1 MLITASPSG
10 LSNKLTKGNLHLLQK
25 LYKREHFVDVVN
37 TLGDLRVSTLFMD
50 ASRLV
55 DGHEDGSQGTEDS
68 FDFGNE
74 ESGSRHDISM
84 VNYDEALE
92 QDSQNTAQCTFGD
105 EKLNRT
111 ILVDFTTQ
119 RDNHG
124 LSKIF
129 DPQNKSLLLETY
141 NKSLAKNDTAIIES
155 PTPSRM
161 IMQREHDSA
170 SCLLKK
176 KPFRTKSR
184 IPKPKSFNIPSISGS
199 RSKYDLRFP
208 NLNT

>member
-1 MLITASPSG
+1 MLITAAPLG
-10 LSNKLTKGNLHLLQK
+10 LSNKLTKGNLHLLQR
-25 LYKREHFVDVVN
+25 LYKKEHFDDVVN
-37 TLGDLRVSTLFMD
+37 TLSDLRVSTLFMD
-50 ASRLV
+50 ASHLV
-55 DGHEDGSQGTEDS
+55 EGQENGSQRTEDS
-68 FDFGNE
+68 FDFHNG
-74 ESGSRHDISM
+74 ESGIRHNILRIND
-84 VNYDEALE
+84 DETSE
-92 QDSQNTAQCTFGD
+92 QDSQHTGQCTFGD

-111 ILVDFTTQ
+111 VLVDFTTQ

-129 DPQNKSLLLETY
+129 DPQNKSLLLEPY
-141 NKSLAKNDTAIIES
+141 NGSLAKNDTAIIES
-155 PTPSRM
+155 PTPLRM
-161 IMQREHDSA
+161 ASQREHDNV

-184 IPKPKSFNIPSISGS
+184 IPKPKSFNIPSINGS